1 MKKKV
6 IKSLGIIMLSA
17 LLLGGCGNKEQ
28 GAETTTAAK
37 SENNEEADVTA
48 VEDSKEESEV
58 TERVKP
64 DFEALHYNTFIKNEA
79 GEEVVGYQAPFG
91 WNCQQLGNGAEYR
104 RSDNLPDSIMITY
117 IENATENL
125 DTYKNLPDSLLET
138 NQDSDDTTKQE
149 KKLLGEWES
158 PYGKGYLTM
167 TTITSEFP
175 DGTGGTST
183 STSYDLGVVIP
194 YGKDIILVKSYKA
207 AVVRENETDDIA
219 RRVIEDDVK
228 MLFEPDGETVSVP
241 EGYECNIQNDAGES
255 ILGFHLPSGFQE
267 DTSGMGSPLSKSL
280 FSVGENIILG
290 VYSGFV
296 VGSDYADLY
305 ENSKAGETIHS
316 EEKDSPLM
324 PGTDSISDTTE
335 EEQVNTVYGTI
346 KLYHQI
352 EELSYNLDNG
362 PVNTKVCREIGLF
375 RWNGTLYYILWS
387 DANDDSM
394 EYQGKLKEYIA
405 ELF

>member
-1 MKKKV
+1 MKKKT

-37 SENNEEADVTA
+37 SENTEEADVTA
-48 VEDSKEESEV
+48 VEDSKEDSEV
-58 TERVKP
+58 TELVKP

-194 YGKDIILVKSYKA
+194 YGKDIIVVKSYKA
-207 AVVRENETDDIA
+207 AVVREYEYTCRPFIKINKAVPIRNVIDMYDVYHEMDIMHFVDAVNAYWNVCYDETNLKRIRKLA
-219 RRVIEDDVK
+219 GLSQRELAELSGVSIRQLQ
-228 MLFEPDGETVSVP
+228 LFEQRQRDINRTKAIDLVKLARV
-241 EGYECNIQNDAGES
+241 
-255 ILGFHLPSGFQE
+255 LGCKAE
-267 DTSGMGSPLSKSL
+267 DLL
-280 FSVGENIILG
+280 
-290 VYSGFV
+290 
-296 VGSDYADLY
+296 
-305 ENSKAGETIHS
+305 
-316 EEKDSPLM
+316 
-324 PGTDSISDTTE
+324 
-335 EEQVNTVYGTI
+335 
-346 KLYHQI
+346 QI
-352 EELSYNLDNG
+352 
-362 PVNTKVCREIGLF
+362 
-375 RWNGTLYYILWS
+375 
-387 DANDDSM
+387 
-394 EYQGKLKEYIA
+394 
-405 ELF
+405 